1 MMKKISYAI
10 LSTTLLASAAMA
22 TDTSRPQPCAPT
34 PAFAGWYMGGK
45 IGHSSTAMFQQYNS
59 NAAGSDVS
67 VPGITGGVFAG
78 WGKEIGTSGLYSGV
92 EATYLVSND
101 TYKKTSTIKKGN
113 TLELAFRLGVVK
125 NENILLYA
133 KAGYVNTKFEVTP
146 PASLSLKKLSKC
158 MNGALV
164 GAGIDVA
171 WSKHVILG
179 MDYTYAMYGKQKH
192 QFQPTSGDNIV
203 PGTLKPTSHTVTF
216 RAAYRF

>member
-1 MMKKISYAI
+1 MMKKISYAL
-10 LSTTLLASAAMA
+10 LSTTLLASAVTASNA
-22 TDTSRPQPCAPT
+22 TPLETCAPVS
-34 PAFAGWYMGGK
+34 AFAGWYAGGK
-45 IGHSSTAMFQQYNS
+45 IGHSSSAMFQQYAA
-59 NAAGSDVS
+59 AAGSDVS

-78 WGKEIGTSGLYSGV
+78 WGKEIGTSGLYGGV
-92 EATYLVSND
+92 ELAYLLSND
-101 TYKKTSTIKKGN
+101 TYKKASTVKKGN

-133 KAGYVNTKFEVTP
+133 KAGYVNSKFEVTP
-146 PASLSLKKLSKC
+146 SYAPALKKLSKS
-158 MNGALV
+158 MNGVLV

-179 MDYTYAMYGKQKH
+179 MDYTYSMYGKQK
-192 QFQPTSGDNIV
+192 QEFQPVAAGAAV